1 MIKSFR
7 GRLDH
12 GTSTQLR
19 LSTNKGLIGYK
30 IKKFE
35 CITQEPGGHN
45 VEHVTKLFTV
55 KIDEV
60 TTPTAVVNFDNP
72 LLLGVNY
79 YRDGTSTERNTDE
92 TIIFDHT
99 VFNQDIYV
107 AHSENAGSNKAI
119 NFYLELEQ
127 IRLDIGE
134 ATVATLKDMR
144 GRE

>member
-99 VFNQDIYV
+99 VFNQDIYICLCFLNQVQTGYLFHQISSV
-107 AHSENAGSNKAI
+107 AL
-119 NFYLELEQ
+119 YLL
-127 IRLDIGE
+127 LC
-134 ATVATLKDMR
+134 L
-144 GRE
+144 